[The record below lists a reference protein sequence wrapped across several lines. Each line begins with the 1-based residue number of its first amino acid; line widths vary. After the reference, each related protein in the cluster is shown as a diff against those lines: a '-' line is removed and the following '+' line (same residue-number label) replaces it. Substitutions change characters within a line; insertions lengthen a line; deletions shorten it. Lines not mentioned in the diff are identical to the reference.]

1 MARVRS
7 IAGNRARAR
16 AVARVRSIAGN
27 RARAVAVARVGL
39 GQWLGLGV

>member
-1 MARVRS
+1 M
-7 IAGNRARAR
+7 
-16 AVARVRSIAGN
+16 ARVRSIAGN